1 MSRKIKKIIL
11 AALREPD
18 WETVQMVLDQYDS
31 RSLVSHLFTALCST
45 EEFQKWNS
53 VLSFGYIL
61 NRIAE
66 EKIEDARVIMRR
78 FLWSLNDESGGIGWG
93 APEAMAECMSCND
106 TLFKEYNHMLI
117 SYMREDGPELLQ
129 DGNYL
134 EYPYLQ
140 RGLLWGIARLFSSR
154 KKEMQGRNLREDI
167 LSYFDSEDAMV
178 RAMALFTCSQGGIEV
193 PEKNLRGFVEQPC
206 DFRTYWDGRVQVY
219 STQALVAKLHG

>member
-11 AALREPD
+11 AALQEPD
-18 WETVQMVLDQYDS
+18 WGKVQLVLEQYDS
-31 RSLVSHLFTALCST
+31 RSLVNHLFTALCST
-45 EEFQKWNS
+45 EELQKWNS
-53 VLSFGYIL
+53 VRSFGYIL
-61 NRIAE
+61 NTIAE
-66 EKIEDARVIMRR
+66 EKLEDARIVMRR

-117 SYMREDGPELLQ
+117 SYMRGDGPELLQ

-154 KKEMQGRNLREDI
+154 TKEMQRHNLREDI
-167 LSYFDSEDAMV
+167 ISYFDSEDPLV
-178 RAMALFTCSQGGIEV
+178 RAMALFTCSQGKIAV
-193 PEKNLRGFVEQPC
+193 PEKNLQIFIEQPC
-206 DFRTYWDGRVQVY
+206 DFSTYWDGSMQEY
-219 STQALVAKLHG
+219 STQTLIARMQ